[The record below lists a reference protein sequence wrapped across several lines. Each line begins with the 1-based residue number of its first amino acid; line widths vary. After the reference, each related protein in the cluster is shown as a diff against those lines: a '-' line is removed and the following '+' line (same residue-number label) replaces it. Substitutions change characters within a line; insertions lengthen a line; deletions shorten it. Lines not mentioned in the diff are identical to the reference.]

1 MMRQQSKSRCKASN
15 KACGGGA
22 SGFPN
27 CSSYHS
33 CLLFNNMP
41 HWKHWRGIKVP
52 VPRTSTTGP
61 EQGKGSSR
69 KGATAAKW
77 AAALVSSA
85 SILQV
90 EPPRCQS
97 NSAAVPPVLCSL
109 QVEGATQESKIVQ
122 KVLSFPFF
130 FLLMGEISLRALFGL
145 CSPKNTVGVSMRS
158 ATAAAAPAGIEYVWP
173 NGLHSEV
180 LVTDYRG
187 LSVVDF
193 ALQLAANLKLGA
205 KEYLHVH
212 DWLPPHNLLPAGL
225 RLVPGSVVQV
235 RRSSTKDVV
244 ASTSSAPTG
253 PKRSSHVKNPFP
265 LLFETATATAPSDS
279 DSESSSG
286 SDSDHAAAG
295 AGAAA
300 VVANDD
306 DIVVVD
312 VEPSPPQCV
321 CKIVT
326 FTRAAG
332 CFAWDIDGVKT
343 VESLT
348 DMTVESLRVRACH
361 LLQSVLYD
369 HAQTDMLDF
378 MDVGPKVVWVSVK
391 HPVTLALR
399 RLCCHKTRPLR
410 GQWHTPAATK
420 TQPRPL
426 LGAEYL
432 TGPPVHWP

>member
-1 MMRQQSKSRCKASN
+1 
-15 KACGGGA
+15 
-22 SGFPN
+22 
-27 CSSYHS
+27 
-33 CLLFNNMP
+33 
-41 HWKHWRGIKVP
+41 
-52 VPRTSTTGP
+52 
-61 EQGKGSSR
+61 
-69 KGATAAKW
+69 
-77 AAALVSSA
+77 
-85 SILQV
+85 
-90 EPPRCQS
+90 
-97 NSAAVPPVLCSL
+97 
-109 QVEGATQESKIVQ
+109 
-122 KVLSFPFF
+122 
-130 FLLMGEISLRALFGL
+130 
-145 CSPKNTVGVSMRS
+145 MRS
-158 ATAAAAPAGIEYVWP
+158 ATAVAAPAGIEYVWP

-235 RRSSTKDVV
+235 RRSSTKDGV

-253 PKRSSHVKNPFP
+253 PKRPSHVKNPFP
-265 LLFETATATAPSDS
+265 SLFETVTAAAPSDS
-279 DSESSSG
+279 DSDSG
-286 SDSDHAAAG
+286 SGSDHAAVGAAPG
-295 AGAAA
+295 AAAGAAA
-300 VVANDD
+300 KDD
-306 DIVVVD
+306 DDDDDDVDVID
-312 VEPSPPQCV
+312 VEPTPPECV

-343 VESLT
+343 VESLA
-348 DMTVESLRVRACH
+348 DMTLESLRVRACQ